1 MQFDSNGLIWLH
13 YRGTIISMIELLAA
27 AAIALNQSTQPDPKL
42 DWWRDAR
49 FGMFI
54 HWGLYAVPAGSWE
67 DKGTGHAEW
76 IRTTAQI
83 PLETYDN
90 FVEKFNPVHFDADAW
105 CEMAS
110 DAGMG
115 YVVITSKHHDGFCL
129 FDSKHTEFDIMS
141 TPFKRDIMGELAEAA
156 PKHDIRMSWYHSIM
170 DWHHPDYMPRRGWEK
185 ERSIEGADMQRYRA
199 YLHNQVTE
207 LLTKYGPVGIMWFDG
222 EWEASWRGEYG
233 KELYELCIGLQPE
246 VIVNNRLGAR
256 GGMEGMTGMD
266 GYAGGY
272 GGDYMT
278 PEQEIPDAVD
288 KGIDWETCMTM
299 NDRWGYNTL
308 DKNFKSTTDLLQ
320 KLSDIVSKNG
330 NFLLNIG
337 PKPDGTFPEESV
349 QRLAEIGDW
358 MDVNSEAIHGT
369 VGSPFK
375 ELEWGRAT
383 QKFHMDSTT
392 LYLHVFDWPSNG
404 WLVIPGLAGSV
415 LDARILGGGTVP
427 FTMGAGNV
435 TLAIPR
441 TKPNKHIG
449 VISVEVQGKPV
460 VYEEPTISAPV
471 TEFVQ
476 DVEVTLAVGSED
488 LEMKYWV
495 VLKRNEQ
502 ALDNFMVAFTYEEP
516 IIVTESATVYAQC
529 FDGEIPVSPMVSKVF
544 TKVTPWKSLYP
555 SSSQHGGI
563 RKSTY
568 TGSWDALPDFS
579 KLDAVSTEEGVAI
592 KSANKEFIAE
602 VYTGFLKVKS
612 VGVYEFSLSSD
623 DGSRLL
629 IDGNVVIDN
638 DGLHGTQEKR
648 GFAPLA
654 RGSHVF
660 QLEWFNK
667 AGGASLD
674 LSIGKL
680 GEPLQRV
687 TNSLTVQ

>member
-1 MQFDSNGLIWLH
+1 
-13 YRGTIISMIELLAA
+13 MIELLAA
-27 AAIALNQSTQPDPKL
+27 AAIALNQGTQPDPKL

-67 DKGTGHAEW
+67 DTGTGHAEW

-83 PLETYDN
+83 PLETYDK
-90 FVEKFNPVHFDADAW
+90 FVEKFNPIHFDADAW

-129 FDSKHTEFDIMS
+129 FDSQHTDFDIMS
-141 TPFKRDIMGELAEAA
+141 TPFRRDIMKELAEAA

-170 DWHHPDYMPRRGWEK
+170 DWHHRDYMPRRGWEK
-185 ERSIEGADMQRYRA
+185 ERSSEGADMQRYRK

-207 LLTKYGPVGIMWFDG
+207 LLTNYGPIGIMWFDG

-233 KELYELCIGLQPE
+233 KELYELCVGLQPE

-256 GGMEGMTGMD
+256 GGMEGMTGME

-299 NDRWGYNTL
+299 NDRWGYNML

-349 QRLAEIGDW
+349 QRLSEIGDW
-358 MDVNSEAIHGT
+358 MDVNGEAIHGT

-375 ELEWGRAT
+375 VLEWGRAT
-383 QKFHMDSTT
+383 QKFHKDSTT
-392 LYLHVFDWPSNG
+392 LYMHVFDWPSNG
-404 WLVIPGLAGSV
+404 SLVIPGLAGTV
-415 LDARILGGGTVP
+415 LDARVLGGGDAP
-427 FTMGAGNV
+427 FTMGAGKV
-435 TLAIPR
+435 TLEIPR
-441 TKPNKHIG
+441 TKPNIHIG
-449 VISVEVQGKPV
+449 VIAVEVQGKPV
-460 VYEEPTISAPV
+460 IYEEPTISAPV
-471 TEFVQ
+471 SEFVQ
-476 DVEVTLAVGSED
+476 DVEVTLSIDSDG
-488 LEMKYWV
+488 LEIKYWV

-502 ALDNFMVAFTYEEP
+502 ALDNFMFSFTYEDP
-516 IIVTESATVYAQC
+516 IVVRESATVYARC
-529 FDGEIPVSPMVSKVF
+529 FDGEVPVSAMVSKEFV
-544 TKVTPWKSLYP
+544 KVTPWRSTRRTT
-555 SSSQHGGI
+555 HNGI
-563 RKSTY
+563 RKQTY
-568 TGSWDALPDFS
+568 EGSWDTLPDFS
-579 KLDAVSTEEGVAI
+579 TLDVVSTEEGAVI
-592 KSANKEFIAE
+592 KGSDQEFIGE
-602 VYTGFLKVKS
+602 VYTGLLQVQNS
-612 VGVYEFSLSSD
+612 GMIAFSLASD
-623 DGSRLL
+623 DGSRLS
-629 IDGNVVIDN
+629 IDGKVVIDN

-648 GFAPLA
+648 GYAPLA
-654 RGSHVF
+654 RGNHEFV
-660 QLEWFNK
+660 LEWFNK
-667 AGGASLD
+667 TGGAFLD
-674 LSIGKL
+674 LRIGKL

-687 TNSLTVQ
+687 SNRLVVE